1 MKVLLRQ
8 VLINDPL
15 SPFAGSVQDIIVDNG
30 KISQIGNEL
39 ADSHAKEYSHAGWQ
53 AMPGFVDS
61 FAHFND
67 PGMEYRETI
76 ETGAA
81 AAAAGGFTTVMV
93 VPNTKPVIDTKSAVE
108 YIVAKNTQLPARVL
122 PLGAVTRQTDGKELA
137 EMYDMFANGAIA
149 FSDGIQPIQSAGL
162 LVKALQYI
170 KAIDAVLIQVPDDTS
185 IASHGLI
192 NEGIVSTRLGLPGKP
207 MMGEEL
213 IVARDIKLA
222 RYADSKIHFTG
233 VSSPKSIEYIRR
245 AKDGGLN
252 VT

>member
-1 MKVLLRQ
+1 MPVGRPCPDLLT
-8 VLINDPL
+8 PL
-15 SPFAGSVQDIIVDNG
+15 HILMTRVWNTG
-30 KISQIGNEL
+30 KPSN
-39 ADSHAKEYSHAGWQ
+39 
-53 AMPGFVDS
+53 
-61 FAHFND
+61 
-67 PGMEYRETI
+67 
-76 ETGAA
+76 GAA

-185 IASHGLI
+185 IAPRMIPAS
-192 NEGIVSTRLGLPGKP
+192 RP
-207 MMGEEL
+207 M
-213 IVARDIKLA
+213 D
-222 RYADSKIHFTG
+222 
-233 VSSPKSIEYIRR
+233 
-245 AKDGGLN
+245 
-252 VT
+252 